1 MYFSE
6 GFHTFVSEFLLNLT
20 KLIRPKF
27 APLRSKSN
35 SFIAY
40 FVRSPYLPLDQQAD
54 DEQPP
59 NNVT

>member
-27 APLRSKSN
+27 VPLRSN

-40 FVRSPYLPLDQQAD
+40 FVRSLYLPLDQQAD
-54 DEQPP
+54 DKQPP